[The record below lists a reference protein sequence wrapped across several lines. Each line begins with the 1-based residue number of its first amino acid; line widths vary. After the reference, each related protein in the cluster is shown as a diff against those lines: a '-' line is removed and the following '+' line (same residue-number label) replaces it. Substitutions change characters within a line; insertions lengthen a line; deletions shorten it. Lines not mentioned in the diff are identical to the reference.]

1 MSKGK
6 FYKFKKK
13 KQCMIS
19 GEIEEKKL
27 VPVVNAVL

>member
-6 FYKFKKK
+6 FYKLKKK
-13 KQCMIS
+13 KCMIS
-19 GEIEEKKL
+19 GEIDEKQL

>member
-13 KQCMIS
+13 KSMIS
-19 GEIEEKKL
+19 GEIEEKQL